1 MSSANLGSRSLVAI
15 VDTTSMG
22 INENNEYTVMEHDM
36 IPTNVNFNTDWELHE
51 NVFKEAYIVFIQ
63 KKRCIYSQQNG
74 IQQCTST

>member
-36 IPTNVNFNTDWELHE
+36 IPTNVNFNTGIG
-51 NVFKEAYIVFIQ
+51 NCMKMCS
-63 KKRCIYSQQNG
+63 KKHI
-74 IQQCTST
+74 

>member
-51 NVFKEAYIVFIQ
+51 NVFKEAYIAN
-63 KKRCIYSQQNG
+63 KNG